1 MSSTERPDF
10 QETQA
15 YLGHDPEIS
24 YGSASPPHLPIYN
37 PPGFFSTFAIDIP
50 ESPLDSPSDEQLQS
64 RERIDVIQG
73 WEHALL
79 AQSPSHNPPATA
91 FAMALPESP
100 LDSPSDENLQSREG
114 INVIDGAPLST
125 TEAAGR
131 DIVDVLLE
139 QWTVP
144 IDAWFGVKSA
154 ASS

>member
-1 MSSTERPDF
+1 MSNAERPALSPSLASANF
-10 QETQA
+10 QESQA
-15 YLGHDPEIS
+15 CLGHDPEIS
-24 YGSASPPHLPIYN
+24 YGCASPAHLPIYN
-37 PPGFFSTFAIDIP
+37 PPGFFSTFAIDI
-50 ESPLDSPSDEQLQS
+50 
-64 RERIDVIQG
+64 
-73 WEHALL
+73 
-79 AQSPSHNPPATA
+79 
-91 FAMALPESP
+91 PESP